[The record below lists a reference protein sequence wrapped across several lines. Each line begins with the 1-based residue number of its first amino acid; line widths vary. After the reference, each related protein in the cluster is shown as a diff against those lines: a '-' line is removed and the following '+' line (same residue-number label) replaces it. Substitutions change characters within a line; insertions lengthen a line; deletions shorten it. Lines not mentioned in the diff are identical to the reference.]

1 MIPKSLLSILMV
13 VAATFSVAATD
24 RFFIEDFTVL
34 PGDVKQVQILLE
46 NEVQYTA
53 FQADLYLPEGI
64 TLVPNSMALTERK
77 AANHSIATSLQS
89 DGAIRMMSY
98 SMSLSPFSG
107 NSGTLV
113 TFTIMVD
120 QTINTPVVIKLKNI
134 LFTTTAGVE
143 ITFDDVACSV
153 FLRGDVNCDGNVSIA
168 DVTCLIDLLLAGN
181 QYPKSADVNDDGDVS
196 IADVTS
202 LIDLLLNSGE

>member
-1 MIPKSLLSILMV
+1 MNKSLLFLLMV

-53 FQADLYLPEGI
+53 FQADLYLPDGI

-134 LFTTTAGVE
+134 CSPQRQVSKSLSTTW
-143 ITFDDVACSV
+143 
-153 FLRGDVNCDGNVSIA
+153 
-168 DVTCLIDLLLAGN
+168 
-181 QYPKSADVNDDGDVS
+181 SARFF
-196 IADVTS
+196 
-202 LIDLLLNSGE
+202 

>member
-1 MIPKSLLSILMV
+1 MCKSHLFLLMV

-24 RFFIEDFTVL
+24 RLFFEDFSVM
-34 PGDVKQVQILLE
+34 PGEVNQVEILLE

-53 FQADLYLPEGI
+53 FQTDLYLPDGI
-64 TLVPNSMALTERK
+64 TMVPRSVVLSDRK
-77 AANHSIATSLQS
+77 AADHSIATSTQS
-89 DGAIRMMSY
+89 DGAIRIMSY
-98 SMSLSPFSG
+98 SMSLSPYSG

>member
-1 MIPKSLLSILMV
+1 MCKSHLFLLMV

-24 RFFIEDFTVL
+24 RLFFEDFSVM
-34 PGDVKQVQILLE
+34 PGEVNQVEILLE

-53 FQADLYLPEGI
+53 FQTDLYLPDGI
-64 TLVPNSMALTERK
+64 TMVPRSVVLSDRK
-77 AANHSIATSLQS
+77 AADHSIATSTQS
-89 DGAIRMMSY
+89 DGAIRIMSY
-98 SMSLSPFSG
+98 SMSLSPYSG

-134 LFTTTAGVE
+134 LFTTTAGIE

>member
-1 MIPKSLLSILMV
+1 MNKSLLFLLMV

-46 NEVQYTA
+46 NEMQYTA

-143 ITFDDVACSV
+143 ITFDDVECSV

-196 IADVTS
+196 IADVTF
-202 LIDLLLNSGE
+202 LIDVLLKG

>member
-1 MIPKSLLSILMV
+1 MNKSLLFLLMV